1 MRKSKHLLS
10 ILTGF
15 ACLFLPF
22 LAFAEDE
29 RQDYPK
35 CPETGFWNDC
45 TGERLTGDDRLKDIG
60 SFKNDRLWDGETRTI
75 ADDELRF
82 VCKEGICRGLNEFF
96 SVRSAS
102 IFGADEIKKNENGHW
117 LVGNDPKPNGK
128 KDGLLFY
135 QWPSGN
141 YKYVNFRDDQYNGFG
156 YMVWSGGNTFS
167 GTYRNDLR
175 HGFGKITWPDGG
187 FFIGE
192 FADNAREGLGVLSQ
206 SDGSNKA
213 GLWKNDEFHQSLDI
227 DVAYLLD
234 RNPQFQE
241 ISAKYQTEAARK
253 LAYLNE
259 WRNSTGGTSLFE
271 RWHLD
276 NALLVMMGFLI
287 LVVAFLLPQEIKAR
301 FNAIRGN
308 AKQPNIKKSYG
319 FKPKSKCKWARID
332 KTGIATN
339 QTEWYCKTCG
349 TTAYTFTKRPPVEC
363 KNPSRFR

>member
-1 MRKSKHLLS
+1 MV
-10 ILTGF
+10 
-15 ACLFLPF
+15 LPI

-29 RQDYPK
+29 RKEYPK
-35 CPETGFWNDC
+35 CPDSGFWNDC

-60 SFKNDRLWDGETRTI
+60 IFKNDRLWDGETRTTD
-75 ADDELRF
+75 DDELRF

-117 LVGNDPKPNGK
+117 LVGNDPKPDGR

-141 YKYVNFRDDQYNGFG
+141 YKYVNFSDDEYNGFG
-156 YMVWSGGNTFS
+156 HMVWSSGTTFS
-167 GTYRNDLR
+167 GTYKNDLR

-192 FADNAREGLGVLSQ
+192 FLDNAREGLGVLSQ
-206 SDGSNKA
+206 PDGSNKA
-213 GLWKNDEFHQSLDI
+213 GLWKNNEFHQPLDI

-234 RNPQFQE
+234 RYPQFQE
-241 ISAKYQTEAARK
+241 MSAQYQTEAARK

-259 WRNSTGGTSLFE
+259 WRNSTGGASLFE

-276 NALLVMMGFLI
+276 KAFLTIMAFLI
-287 LVVAFLLPQEIKAR
+287 LGAAFLLPQEIKQR
-301 FNAIRGN
+301 FKIIRGN
-308 AKQPNIKKSYG
+308 AKTSTVKNRFG
-319 FKPKSKCKWARID
+319 VKPETNCDWAKID
-332 KTGIATN
+332 DTGIATN
-339 QTEWYCKTCG
+339 RTEWYCKTCG
-349 TTAYTFTKRPPVEC
+349 TTAYSFTKRPPVEC
-363 KNPSRFR
+363 KTPSRFR